1 MNIEE
6 VREYALSLP
15 GTTEDQ
21 AYGEDWVLFRV
32 EGKIFLHIWLNA
44 PQPTCA
50 VKLPPEQG
58 QTLRDHYD
66 GIRPAYHLNKVHW
79 NDIFLDE
86 IDDDMV
92 KVLINQSYRL
102 VLSKLPK
109 RLREKYGLK
118 KMNTSDIDT
127 TNMCSHLRHKLM
139 DADGLYHH
147 VWQAIQDDPELTAV
161 VRSRQLHIYRN
172 GKKVLVLKG
181 KAEPQIVRDD
191 PIDKLIK

>member
-6 VREYALSLP
+6 VRLYALSLP

-44 PQPTCA
+44 PEPTCA

-79 NDIFLDE
+79 NDVFLDE
-86 IDDDMV
+86 IDGDMV
-92 KVLINQSYRL
+92 KDLINQSYRL

-109 RLREKYGLK
+109 RLRERY
-118 KMNTSDIDT
+118 I
-127 TNMCSHLRHKLM
+127 
-139 DADGLYHH
+139 
-147 VWQAIQDDPELTAV
+147 
-161 VRSRQLHIYRN
+161 
-172 GKKVLVLKG
+172 
-181 KAEPQIVRDD
+181 
-191 PIDKLIK
+191 IKQ

>member
-6 VREYALSLP
+6 VI
-15 GTTEDQ
+15 
-21 AYGEDWVLFRV
+21 

-109 RLREKYGLK
+109 RLREQYGLK
-118 KMNTSDIDT
+118 K
-127 TNMCSHLRHKLM
+127 
-139 DADGLYHH
+139 
-147 VWQAIQDDPELTAV
+147 
-161 VRSRQLHIYRN
+161 
-172 GKKVLVLKG
+172 
-181 KAEPQIVRDD
+181 
-191 PIDKLIK
+191 

>member
-6 VREYALSLP
+6 VRLYALSLP

-21 AYGEDWVLFRV
+21 AYGADCVLFRI

-44 PQPTCA
+44 PEPTCA

-79 NDIFLDE
+79 NDIFLNE
-86 IDDDMV
+86 IDGDVV
-92 KVLINQSYRL
+92 KDLINQSYRL

-109 RLREKYGLK
+109 RLRERY
-118 KMNTSDIDT
+118 I
-127 TNMCSHLRHKLM
+127 
-139 DADGLYHH
+139 
-147 VWQAIQDDPELTAV
+147 
-161 VRSRQLHIYRN
+161 
-172 GKKVLVLKG
+172 
-181 KAEPQIVRDD
+181 
-191 PIDKLIK
+191 IKQ

>member
-6 VREYALSLP
+6 VRLYALSLP
-15 GTTEDQ
+15 GTTEGQ
-21 AYGEDWVLFRV
+21 AYGADWVLFRI

-44 PQPTCA
+44 SEPTCA

-79 NDIFLDE
+79 NDVFLDE

-92 KVLINQSYRL
+92 KELINQSYRL

-109 RLREKYGLK
+109 RLRERYII
-118 KMNTSDIDT
+118 N
-127 TNMCSHLRHKLM
+127 
-139 DADGLYHH
+139 
-147 VWQAIQDDPELTAV
+147 Q
-161 VRSRQLHIYRN
+161 
-172 GKKVLVLKG
+172 
-181 KAEPQIVRDD
+181 
-191 PIDKLIK
+191 

>member
-6 VREYALSLP
+6 VRLYTLSLP

-21 AYGEDWVLFRV
+21 AYGADWVLFRI

-109 RLREKYGLK
+109 RLREQYGLK
-118 KMNTSDIDT
+118 K
-127 TNMCSHLRHKLM
+127 
-139 DADGLYHH
+139 
-147 VWQAIQDDPELTAV
+147 
-161 VRSRQLHIYRN
+161 
-172 GKKVLVLKG
+172 
-181 KAEPQIVRDD
+181 
-191 PIDKLIK
+191 

>member
-6 VREYALSLP
+6 VREYALSLS

-92 KVLINQSYRL
+92 KVLIA
-102 VLSKLPK
+102 VK
-109 RLREKYGLK
+109 RAVWFK

-147 VWQAIQDDPELTAV
+147 VWQTLQDDPELTSV

-172 GKKVLVLKG
+172 QEGAGAQGKSRAADCKG
-181 KAEPQIVRDD
+181 
-191 PIDKLIK
+191 